1 VHFLY
6 NLLLYLALPF
16 ALLRLLWRSWRQ
28 PTYRERWRERLG
40 YYTEPD
46 LRAGVWIHAVSVG
59 EVQAAQPVIR
69 HLLERYPGEGV
80 MVTTTTPT
88 GSARL
93 RALFED
99 RVRHV
104 YTPYDLRSAVG
115 RFLDAVA
122 PRLVLVMETEVWPN
136 LLAECQRRGIP
147 VVLANARLSARSAK
161 GYARVGGFARETF
174 ARFTLIAAQ
183 AQPDAQRFIDLGA
196 PPDRVKITG
205 SIKFDLHLPASL
217 REQAD
222 VLRRFWSCGRPV
234 WLAASTHEGEEE
246 LLLGVQR
253 QVRARLPHALLVLVP
268 RHPDRFEAVAA
279 LVQRAG
285 LNLARRSA
293 RAPCDGDTAVYLGD
307 TMGELQTFLAA
318 GDVAFIGGSL
328 VKVGGHNLLE
338 AAVVG
343 VPAVIGP
350 YSYNFAT
357 ITRLMVEEGAA
368 VQVQDAAGLTRQL
381 CAWLGDA
388 AERAR
393 VGENGLR
400 VMVENRGA
408 LPRLLALLDGL
419 LGESGP
425 GPG

>member
-1 VHFLY
+1 
-6 NLLLYLALPF
+6 
-16 ALLRLLWRSWRQ
+16 
-28 PTYRERWRERLG
+28 
-40 YYTEPD
+40 
-46 LRAGVWIHAVSVG
+46 
-59 EVQAAQPVIR
+59 
-69 HLLERYPGEGV
+69 
-80 MVTTTTPT
+80 MVTTTTPN

-136 LLAECQRRGIP
+136 LLAECQRRRTP

-174 ARFTLIAAQ
+174 ARFTL
-183 AQPDAQRFIDLGA
+183 
-196 PPDRVKITG
+196 
-205 SIKFDLHLPASL
+205 
-217 REQAD
+217 
-222 VLRRFWSCGRPV
+222 
-234 WLAASTHEGEEE
+234 
-246 LLLGVQR
+246 
-253 QVRARLPHALLVLVP
+253 
-268 RHPDRFEAVAA
+268 
-279 LVQRAG
+279 
-285 LNLARRSA
+285 
-293 RAPCDGDTAVYLGD
+293 
-307 TMGELQTFLAA
+307 MAA

-328 VKVGGHNLLE
+328 VRVGGHNLLE

-381 CAWLGDA
+381 RAWLGDA

-408 LPRLLALLDGL
+408 LPRLLALPDGL

-425 GPG
+425 GRV